1 MFDPVSL
8 GVNLG
13 ISIISASITAR
24 ANRLKSVSQFQR
36 PTASESRKLPYIAG
50 TVLHKSANLVWW
62 GDFKR
67 SSVNLDLPGPSWVW
81 GPVALALQSLPFG
94 YRYYIGMAFALSHS
108 GDDAG
113 DLFSSYTLQEIRV
126 GGKTVWSGA
135 VQDSGAFTVEAPGK
149 FGNEGGVY
157 ATGRFERG
165 AGSSQARNTYL
176 NGQVTNT
183 PAYQNSAMVYW
194 HGPSVGAPALGKI
207 KYSGYVSRSAYIKPF
222 SFRVRRLPW
231 AIQPLGY
238 FSNVG
243 TNDANPAHV
252 IWDLLTSNT
261 YGAGIPASQL
271 DFGSFNTTASQ
282 LRDIDE
288 IGCSFLWDTDEEVLQ
303 IIQALV
309 DLGDLA
315 LYTDPSDGKIH
326 LDPIREYTGSVSA
339 LTHFNE
345 SNSSVLRY
353 GTRPPDKVANEIK
366 IKYTDIAAGFVERS
380 AEWRSI
386 AMRRVGDNREP
397 LTIQH
402 LGISNA
408 AVAQKIASRDGL
420 AYALPLKEIILRTNR
435 DGWDK
440 VPGEPVRF
448 SWADYG
454 ITDMV
459 CRVAHVDRGN
469 AGDGMCEVT
478 LVEDRFRYGQSVFG
492 EATVSAFEETR
503 PDVPVDSS
511 VQNVLGTVT
520 TLPGSP
526 ATGDSYMLSASNVD
540 APNGLATWNG
550 TEWIYREADDLQ
562 NTVVYDT
569 VNETWHQH
577 DSSEW
582 TSFNLNVIQ
591 EVQEEGTPLTGRSKL
606 NFIGTSVTAAD
617 DSGNARTNV
626 TVQAYNRVQDEGS
639 NVTQRDKLNFIG
651 AGVSVSDDAVNGR
664 TDVTISSGGAP
675 ADATYITQT
684 SNGTLTNEQAL
695 SSLATGILKSTTATG
710 VVSIAKAED
719 ISAPVFAADAG
730 SNDTYTATLSP
741 APAAYVSGTHYRF
754 KANTANTGACTINF
768 NGLGAKTIKKAPGG
782 ITTDLDDNDIRAGQW
797 VDLVYD
803 GTNMQ
808 MQSTLGNAGGGSGI
822 TQLTGDVTA
831 GPGSGSQAATIANDS
846 VTYGKMQDVSA
857 ASRILG
863 RGSAGGSG
871 NVQELT
877 LGPGL
882 SMSGTQL
889 VADGSGGGGTTIVST
904 ALGLI
909 EMIRGTNYQM

>member
-94 YRYYIGMAFALSHS
+94 YRYYIGMAFALSHA

-113 DLFSSYTLQEIRV
+113 ELFSSYTLQQIRV
-126 GGKTVWSGA
+126 GGKPVWSG
-135 VQDSGAFTVEAPGK
+135 VVHNSGSFTVSAPGK
-149 FGNEGGVY
+149 FDNEGGVY

-165 AGSSQARNTYL
+165 FIGSQARNTYL

-183 PAYQNSAMVYW
+183 PAYQNTAMVYW
-194 HGPSVGAPALGKI
+194 HGPSVGAAALGKI

-222 SFRVRRLPW
+222 AFRVRRLPY
-231 AIQPLGY
+231 AILPLGY
-238 FSNVG
+238 FPDVG
-243 TNDANPAHV
+243 DNDMAVASGDFTGRDASIAHT
-252 IWDLLTSNT
+252 IYDLLTSNT
-261 YGAGIPASQL
+261 YGAGIPTSQI
-271 DFGSFNTTASQ
+271 DFSSFNATAGH
-282 LRDIDE
+282 LRDVDG
-288 IGCSFLWDTDEEVLQ
+288 IGCSFLWDTDDDVLQ
-303 IIQALV
+303 IVHALI

-326 LDPIREYTGSVSA
+326 LDCIREYTGSLSA
-339 LTHFNE
+339 LTLFDE
-345 SNSSVLRY
+345 RNSTVLRY
-353 GTRPPDKVANEIK
+353 GTRPPDKVATEVK
-366 IKYTDIAAGFVERS
+366 IKYIDVAAGFVERS

-454 ITDMV
+454 VTDMV

-469 AGDGMCEVT
+469 STDGMCEVT

-492 EATVSAFEETR
+492 EATVSSFEETR
-503 PDVPVDSS
+503 PDVPVDSG

-526 ATGDSYMLSASNVD
+526 STGDSYMLSAANVD

-550 TEWIYREADDLQ
+550 SEWVYREEDDLQ
-562 NTVVYDT
+562 NTVVYDA
-569 VNETWHQH
+569 VAEEWQQH
-577 DSSEW
+577 DGSGW

-591 EVQEEGTPLTGRSKL
+591 EVQEEGVAVTPRSKI

-617 DSGNARTNV
+617 DAGNARTNITITGGTSRLLFEFGDGESSSSLVVNQTSRFPNVPAGTIIKSRIEGDTTGSAVVDIQTSTADPPSYSSICASAKPTLSSDAFAEDSTLTGWTTTITEGTKVRAVLQSVSGMKQV
-626 TVQAYNRVQDEGS
+626 TVVL
-639 NVTQRDKLNFIG
+639 TIQR
-651 AGVSVSDDAVNGR
+651 
-664 TDVTISSGGAP
+664 T
-675 ADATYITQT
+675 
-684 SNGTLTNEQAL
+684 
-695 SSLATGILKSTTATG
+695 
-710 VVSIAKAED
+710 
-719 ISAPVFAADAG
+719 
-730 SNDTYTATLSP
+730 
-741 APAAYVSGTHYRF
+741 
-754 KANTANTGACTINF
+754 
-768 NGLGAKTIKKAPGG
+768 
-782 ITTDLDDNDIRAGQW
+782 
-797 VDLVYD
+797 
-803 GTNMQ
+803 
-808 MQSTLGNAGGGSGI
+808 
-822 TQLTGDVTA
+822 
-831 GPGSGSQAATIANDS
+831 
-846 VTYGKMQDVSA
+846 
-857 ASRILG
+857 
-863 RGSAGGSG
+863 
-871 NVQELT
+871 
-877 LGPGL
+877 
-882 SMSGTQL
+882 
-889 VADGSGGGGTTIVST
+889 
-904 ALGLI
+904 
-909 EMIRGTNYQM
+909 